1 MSRFFLNFFGIGTDR
16 NSKMTRVDKILAG
29 GPALHLRPA
38 PKLSNHRGALH
49 TISAVSLRGP
59 EKGKKKAGSLK
70 PPAFM
75 DLRL

>member
-1 MSRFFLNFFGIGTDR
+1 
-16 NSKMTRVDKILAG
+16 MTRVDKTPAG
-29 GPALHLRPA
+29 
-38 PKLSNHRGALH
+38 
-49 TISAVSLRGP
+49 GP